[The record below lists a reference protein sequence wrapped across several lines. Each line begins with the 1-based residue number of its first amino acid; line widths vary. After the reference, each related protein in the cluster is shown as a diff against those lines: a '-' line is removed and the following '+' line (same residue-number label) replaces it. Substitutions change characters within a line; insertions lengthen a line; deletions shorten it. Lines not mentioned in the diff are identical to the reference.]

1 MNLKIECFFEND
13 AMCGSWSSNE
23 FYEVSQVR
31 HQLMAVYSILIAGQ
45 RREVKKI
52 MTYKQSWM
60 QSNYYEPIQR
70 LEYAFNQQRRR
81 QLAEQ
86 VLSDACIIS

>member
-1 MNLKIECFFEND
+1 
-13 AMCGSWSSNE
+13 MCGSWSSNE

-60 QSNYYEPIQR
+60 QSNYYEPMER
-70 LEYAFNQQRRR
+70 LEYAFNLQRRR
-81 QLAEQ
+81 HLAEQ